1 MPTRRTLLFGLTAV
15 LALGCGGSS
24 VTPAKFERLKIGMTS
39 QEVQAILGK
48 DGKELSAA
56 EVEAL
61 MREALTPKAGPD
73 GKGPPAKVQ
82 LPDLTG
88 ARGVRWGDDKKSI
101 TVIYSG
107 DRVSRLFKKGF

>member
-1 MPTRRTLLFGLTAV
+1 MPTRRTLLFGMTAL
-15 LALGCGGSS
+15 LAVGCGGGA
-24 VTPAKFERLKIGMTS
+24 VTQAKFERLKIGMTS

-48 DGKELSAA
+48 DGKELGPG
-56 EVEAL
+56 EVEGL

-73 GKGPPAKVQ
+73 GKAPAKVQ